1 MKRGLFDAR
10 MFADA
15 WRLWEDARCSK
26 PMHFMHHY
34 FGKQAANMRLEK
46 IEQFI
51 AVVDAGSIRG
61 AARQLS
67 MSQPALSR
75 ALQQLEEELGVALM
89 LRSGRGAIL
98 TEAGRAFLSHAR
110 VAEAELR
117 KAADEARKTVSEGSG
132 LLALGLSPV
141 GASLLL
147 PELAIGL
154 RKARPKTRIRILETT
169 PSALLPLVREEV
181 MDLAVTQ
188 RTRINLDAGLDYR
201 PLAEIN
207 MRIAVRPGHPLLG
220 AKPRALSDL
229 VAASWLYMTAHD
241 SSDDIVSR
249 SFLADGLPVPL
260 PAVHCGSY
268 FVALDLIAATDMVG
282 VLPPTL
288 LRSCIEEGKLTELML
303 AKPLM
308 PISLGLY
315 TRAGSPPTPSTK
327 TAIDLIVSISRRLAF
342 SGELRNTSPLIA
354 GPKRSEAARS
364 VRGVAAKK

>member
-1 MKRGLFDAR
+1 
-10 MFADA
+10 
-15 WRLWEDARCSK
+15 
-26 PMHFMHHY
+26 
-34 FGKQAANMRLEK
+34 MRLEK

-61 AARQLS
+61 AARQLG

-75 ALQQLEEELGVALM
+75 ALQQLEEDLGVALM

-110 VAEAELR
+110 VAETELR
-117 KAADEARKTVSEGSG
+117 KAADEAHRTVNDGS
-132 LLALGLSPV
+132 LLLSLGLSPV

-188 RTRINLDAGLDYR
+188 RTRIHLDAGLDYK

-207 MRIAVRPGHPLLG
+207 MRVAVRPGHPLL
-220 AKPRALSDL
+220 ASQPRTLKDL
-229 VAASWLYMTAHD
+229 VDWPWLYMTAHD

-268 FVALDLIAATDMVG
+268 FVALDMLAATDMVG
-282 VLPPTL
+282 VLPPAL
-288 LRSCIEEGKLTELML
+288 LRSCIESGKLVELTMT
-303 AKPLM
+303 KPLL
-308 PISLGLY
+308 PINLGLY
-315 TRAGSPPTPSTK
+315 TRAGSPPTASAK
-327 TAIDLIVSISRRLAF
+327 SAIDLIVSISRRLAF
-342 SGELRNTSPLIA
+342 SGELRATTPLAVPRQTRARLQAA
-354 GPKRSEAARS
+354 GS
-364 VRGVAAKK
+364 KKANR